1 MSYAYMLS
9 GYPAIRYRYALITYH
24 LSLITNYKYNTIPI
38 SHLKAKLKPLSHD
51 DDTATDD
58 GSGPDGFRFS
68 TLVTINPRC
77 GWQPYVSSRVRVTP
91 EWCQSN
97 HAMEHCAPSSVRM
110 PQLPGSVRIKPVI
123 GYALLHLA

>member
-1 MSYAYMLS
+1 MTTIRQPTTVLDLMMAVVLAHWSLS
-9 GYPAIRYRYALITYH
+9 
-24 LSLITNYKYNTIPI
+24 
-38 SHLKAKLKPLSHD
+38 
-51 DDTATDD
+51 
-58 GSGPDGFRFS
+58 
-68 TLVTINPRC
+68 TINPRC

-97 HAMEHCAPSSVRM
+97 HAMEHFAPSSVRM